1 MQYCTEAYNGTF
13 AKLVWSASSPDIATI
28 LFWSES
34 INKALIFHHCLVY
47 WRLVTASGTIYRP
60 VFRFLQS
67 LMSTADVCSQ
77 YFQRDK
83 VFIDCMYTNSWLP
96 TISSLFGDIF
106 FHLSNASLNS
116 LWTPLVEGRL
126 ASTKLKSKLFT
137 QKIIVALYCHF
148 WLYYV
153 SVSSIVDIG
162 LYIIYTCCDA
172 IMAFIHS
179 NQPGS
184 FSAEK
189 YPIPSCLTVVPWKYQ
204 SINNLFVLRSTKTS
218 KCTIQCRT
226 GHKGMKHLQV
236 PETKPNNKNPKNH
249 QKILTMH
256 QLEGQWLHKLLQG

>member
-1 MQYCTEAYNGTF
+1 MF
-13 AKLVWSASSPDIATI
+13 V
-28 LFWSES
+28 
-34 INKALIFHHCLVY
+34 
-47 WRLVTASGTIYRP
+47 R
-60 VFRFLQS
+60 
-67 LMSTADVCSQ
+67 Q

-204 SINNLFVLRSTKTS
+204 SINQSIIYLFWEVQKQVNAQYSVEQDIKARSTYRCPKLSPIIKT
-218 KCTIQCRT
+218 Q
-226 GHKGMKHLQV
+226 
-236 PETKPNNKNPKNH
+236 KNH

-256 QLEGQWLHKLLQG
+256 QLDGEWLHKLLQG